1 MNLSRATGRDPIPLD
16 GTDESVPRDLT
27 GFGAISISLDGT
39 NKMYCTLGF
48 PFGNYCN
55 FDFLEN
61 ICKLLLLIS
70 TVLAPA
76 WAIPVV

>member
-1 MNLSRATGRDPIPLD
+1 MISTRVGQRDGIPRD

-27 GFGAISISLDGT
+27 RFGGISISRDGT

-48 PFGNYCN
+48 PFENYCN

-61 ICKLLLLIS
+61 N
-70 TVLAPA
+70 
-76 WAIPVV
+76 